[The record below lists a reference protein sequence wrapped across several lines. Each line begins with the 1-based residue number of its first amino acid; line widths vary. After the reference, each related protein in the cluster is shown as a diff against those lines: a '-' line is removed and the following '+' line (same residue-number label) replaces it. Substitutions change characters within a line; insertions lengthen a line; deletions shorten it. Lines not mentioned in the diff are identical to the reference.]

1 MNNWFADMEAPT
13 LFGVSRKELVV
24 HFIFP
29 LISNLLTFV
38 ILAIMV
44 RGRVSSGAI

>member
-1 MNNWFADMEAPT
+1 MNWFTDMNAPT

-24 HFIFP
+24 HFMFP

-38 ILAIMV
+38 ILALLI
-44 RGRVSSGAI
+44 RGKISNGAV